1 MFGIAGPSGA
11 GPGHRCPA
19 VNAEQKWNPS
29 LTDLHS
35 RTEAPGP
42 FCHLQPLRV
51 PRERARH
58 ALAPR
63 RTDQTGVTRRAQPRC
78 SGHGRVRCCTE
89 QGPSH
94 LAQTAARSP
103 LDEFAGGACGVWA
116 GQRSQSPKPSGCC
129 TPVPV
134 ALCAWHWR
142 KAQHQQ
148 RVPCWY
154 GGDGPLQTGTRPFC
168 CLFTAPSFCPKSI
181 CLEPCIYSHQYLLH
195 SPHTYCLWP
204 VPLSLVLGV
213 LQGWQ
218 PLLHRRLQKPWGS
231 C

>member
-11 GPGHRCPA
+11 GPGHHCPA

-89 QGPSH
+89 QDHPTWPRPLPGH
-94 LAQTAARSP
+94 LWMSLLEEPVVCGQGSAPKFPNPLAVARLSLLLP
-103 LDEFAGGACGVWA
+103 ACGTGGKRSTSSAFLA
-116 GQRSQSPKPSGCC
+116 G
-129 TPVPV
+129 T
-134 ALCAWHWR
+134 
-142 KAQHQQ
+142 
-148 RVPCWY
+148 

-181 CLEPCIYSHQYLLH
+181 CLEPCIYSHQYLLP
-195 SPHTYCLWP
+195 SPHTYRLWP